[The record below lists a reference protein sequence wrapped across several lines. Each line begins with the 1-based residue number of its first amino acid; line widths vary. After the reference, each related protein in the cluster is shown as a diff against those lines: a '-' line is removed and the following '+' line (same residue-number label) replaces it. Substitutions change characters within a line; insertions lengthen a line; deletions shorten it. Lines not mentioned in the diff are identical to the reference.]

1 MVAEKISAVQITEA
15 VAAARI
21 AGNGRFSLA
30 GVLKLLPGRKTKAL
44 TERVRCELDGD
55 ETLFSDAEDQYII
68 RDEFFRD
75 SFFLITP
82 DELEIDEGILFPG
95 HRFSAFL
102 PAEVFPSEVELCEAG
117 GENIRQRHFAGPLLQ
132 VFPYH
137 LLMGSEQ
144 VFDFFIAEHEG
155 NRRLAKRA
163 GGTEKV
169 TLRVFDLKA
178 FYRRHDFSTGDA
190 LRCRVVDYRRGVF
203 SFEYVSG
210 NERKNAALVK
220 FCADYAAGMAKV
232 IARFDAYL
240 DIPEQLAW
248 GFFYSPAALRTAAG
262 ATASLD
268 EFIKN
273 TQALEINYD
282 AGHSVLTL
290 RRGGE
295 EDGGDDGYAV
305 PEGVS
310 VSKGCV
316 DSLEALL
323 KSAGS
328 VLTPTEID
336 AYILESCHYRELDF
350 ETFFGRCFGSEELD
364 FVDDAQEAIFYNY
377 VEDRWEDL
385 TRNYNRVD
393 DEPKA
398 EARNAILELIDDRSR
413 CLSELRNRGGIDPVG
428 SAGEKL
434 ARLAEVSRCLQELLT
449 MLNDP
454 GCFLSE
460 EELEAM
466 NETIAGIAETQN
478 DIIESIESDATEHDK
493 R

>member
-1 MVAEKISAVQITEA
+1 MAAQTISAIQIAEA
-15 VAAARI
+15 VAAAQT
-21 AGNGRFSLA
+21 AGDGRFSLSS
-30 GVLKLLPGRKTKAL
+30 VLKLLPGRKTRAL
-44 TERVRCELDGD
+44 TERVRRELEGD
-55 ETLFSDAEDQYII
+55 EAFFFDEDDQYTL
-68 RDEFFRD
+68 REAFFRD
-75 SFFLITP
+75 SSFLITP

-95 HRFSAFL
+95 HRFSAFM

-117 GENIRQRHFAGPLLQ
+117 GEKIRQRNFAGPLLQ

-155 NRRLAKRA
+155 NRRLAQKA
-163 GGTEKV
+163 GGAEKV

-203 SFEYVSG
+203 FFDYVSG
-210 NERKNAALVK
+210 DERKNAALVK
-220 FCADYAAGMAKV
+220 FCDDYAAGMAKV
-232 IARFDAYL
+232 IARFGAYL

-295 EDGGDDGYAV
+295 DDGGDDGYAV

-323 KSAGS
+323 KSVGS
-328 VLTPTEID
+328 VLTLAEID

-350 ETFFGRCFGSEELD
+350 DTFFDRCFGSESLD
-364 FVDDAQEAIFYNY
+364 FVDDAQEAVFYNY

-385 TRNYNRVD
+385 TGNYNRVD

-398 EARNAILELIDDRSR
+398 ETRNAILELIDNRSR
-413 CLSELRNRGGIDPVG
+413 CLGELRSRGAN
-428 SAGEKL
+428 AGDLCEEKL
-434 ARLAEVSRCLQELLT
+434 GRLAEVSRYLQELLT
-449 MLNDP
+449 LLNDP
-454 GCFLSE
+454 GCFPSE

-478 DIIESIESDATEHDK
+478 DIIESIENDATEHDK